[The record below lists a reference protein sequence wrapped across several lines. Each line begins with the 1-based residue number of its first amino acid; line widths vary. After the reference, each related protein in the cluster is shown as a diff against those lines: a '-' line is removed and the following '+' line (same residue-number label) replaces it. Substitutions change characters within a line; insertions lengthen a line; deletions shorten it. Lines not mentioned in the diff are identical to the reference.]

1 VQSLFRRT
9 TQTMQPAWCFP
20 TTQQTALG
28 TGFGGPPT
36 TRCGWSRDEELYLA
50 RTYPTKTDAPFIS
63 KLIGRTLGAVR
74 RKAQRLGLR
83 RPLRGR
89 AAKAAFALT
98 PPPPPPPAQ
107 SGDNFKSLPRI
118 F

>member
-1 VQSLFRRT
+1 
-9 TQTMQPAWCFP
+9 MQPAWCFP

-74 RKAQRLGLR
+74 RKAQAPGLGG
-83 RPLRGR
+83 PPRGR
-89 AAKAAFALT
+89 GGKDRFSFA
-98 PPPPPPPAQ
+98 PPPPPPAQ
-107 SGDNFKSLPRI
+107 SGDNLKSLPRI

>member
-1 VQSLFRRT
+1 MT
-9 TQTMQPAWCFP
+9 PPTQLAWPFP
-20 TTQQTALG
+20 TETQPG
-28 TGFGGPPT
+28 RGSGFRKPPT
-36 TRCGWSRDEELYLA
+36 TTPAGWSSDEEIYLA
-50 RTYPTKTDAPFIS
+50 RAYPSITAAPVIS

-89 AAKAAFALT
+89 AANAAFALKS
-98 PPPPPPPAQ
+98 PPPPAQ
-107 SGDNFKSLPRI
+107 SGDNFNCLSRL

>member
-89 AAKAAFALT
+89 AAKAAFAL
-98 PPPPPPPAQ
+98 PPPAQ